1 MANSLRLSNIAKNK
15 NRNTRTLWLCGALHA
30 FTHIFHVA
38 LIPLYFLIQKD
49 LELKSVEASTVLVTA
64 MGIAYFLPSYL
75 MGILADRVSR
85 KKLLAAGLIVNGL
98 GFVGLSFAPNY
109 PIALVCV
116 VIAGLGGSFYH
127 PSATALVARLYPIGT
142 GKALGMVGIG
152 ASVGFFIGPLYSG
165 WRAVMA
171 GNWRAPVFE
180 LGVFGIVA
188 AGFFYWLSEEDRLP
202 ESETK
207 PSAPSEKLFPT
218 TTLLFFFL
226 AAAIAFSLRDF
237 AGSGMGSLASLF
249 LQQAHG
255 FTPKITGLALGGM
268 FLASAISNPIFGG
281 LSDRGR
287 IWWTSFVLF
296 AAAVMVITFPHVPPK
311 WIFPVLAIY
320 GFFFMA
326 SYPMIEAAVM
336 ESVHDSVRG
345 RVFGLFITFGGLIG
359 NFAHWAVGHWVKR
372 LGENAA
378 LPRAYYPIYGL
389 LALLILISL
398 AGLPCL
404 HRIRKKEIL
413 EPNLAADLESALS
426 NSRVK

>member
-1 MANSLRLSNIAKNK
+1 MAQNK
-15 NRNTRTLWLCGALHA
+15 NHNKRTLWLCGALHA
-30 FTHIFHVA
+30 FTHIYHVA
-38 LIPLYFLIQKD
+38 LIPLYLLIQKD
-49 LELKSVEASTVLVTA
+49 LKLNSVEASTLLVTV

-85 KKLLAAGLIVNGL
+85 KKLLTAGLMVNGL

-109 PIALVCV
+109 SVALVCV

-152 ASVGFFIGPLYSG
+152 ASAGFFIGPLYAG
-165 WRAVMA
+165 WRAMMA
-171 GNWRAPVFE
+171 GSWRAPILE
-180 LGVFGIVA
+180 LGLFGMVA
-188 AGFFYWLSEEDRLP
+188 AGIFYWLSEEDQLP
-202 ESETK
+202 GSDTK
-207 PSAPSEKLFPT
+207 PATSSEKLFPRNA
-218 TTLLFFFL
+218 LMFFFV
-226 AAAIAFSLRDF
+226 AAAVSFSLRDF

-255 FTPKITGLALGGM
+255 FTPKMTGLALGGM

-287 IWWTSFVLF
+287 MRWTSITLL
-296 AAAVMVITFPHVPPK
+296 AAAAMIVIFPHVPPR

-326 SYPMIEAAVM
+326 SYPMVEAAVM

-359 NFAHWAVGHWVKR
+359 NLSHWAVGSWVKNM
-372 LGENAA
+372 GANANSS
-378 LPRAYYPIYGL
+378 REYFWIFGL
-389 LALLILISL
+389 LAGFIVLSL
-398 AGLPCL
+398 VGLPCL
-404 HRIRKKEIL
+404 QRIRQKEIL
-413 EPNLAADLESALS
+413 ENISASKPVLTEPTL
-426 NSRVK
+426 